1 MNEPQPPPERLN
13 VRLARLTCPTCKSD
27 LSPEIDART
36 FIQNPHVLICQNNGC
51 AQHGKRWS
59 APTVVL
65 FPAP

>member
-1 MNEPQPPPERLN
+1 MATEVKLDRLN
-13 VRLARLTCPTCKSD
+13 VRLTRLVCPDCKIE
-27 LSPEIDART
+27 LSPEIDGRT
-36 FIQNPHVLICQNNGC
+36 FIQNPHVLICQNGRC